1 MGLAVSERGW
11 FNEGA
16 GEGEESAAGRGGGNG
31 AASTLQR
38 VRRRGPLVPTI
49 IVLVVLGVLLT
60 VVAQVWT
67 EVLWFDSVG
76 FRSVF
81 TTALGAKLLL
91 GVVAGVVTAA
101 LVGSSLVV
109 AFRSRP
115 IYVPDPEQD
124 SLERYREAIEPL
136 RRLATVGVPVVI
148 GLLTGLGASAQW
160 ETWLLWLNRQSFG
173 QKDPQFGLDLGF
185 FVFTLPWLQ
194 FVIGLLTTALVV
206 ALVAAAFTHYVF
218 GGLQFTPGN
227 RRTTQTARVHL
238 SALLAAIILLRAA
251 GYWLDRYSL
260 TTKTSDLM
268 TGIQY
273 TDATA
278 VLPTKALLS
287 IASIVVALMFL
298 TVIWLRSWRLPLIGL
313 VSLVVVAIVVGGIV
327 PALIQ
332 SLRVKPSEQSLEAPY
347 LTNNIKATR
356 DAYGIAGVDSTVYN
370 AATTATSQGL
380 RNDAATVPGIR
391 LTDPNVVSPTFQ
403 QLQALG
409 RNFYRFP
416 DTLDV
421 DRYAIDGTTQD
432 TVIGARELDLD
443 GVPAGQRNWLND
455 HAVYTHGYG
464 LVAAY
469 GNRKAA
475 DGGPVFLESS
485 VPVGKGQLGS
495 YEPRIYFGEQSS
507 TYSIVGAPTGGAARE
522 FDYPVDSQSSN
533 QAQNTY
539 AGTGGVAIGSTARRL
554 AYAIKYREPNFF
566 LSDAVNG
573 SSRLLDYRTPR
584 ERIERVAPWLTLDG
598 NAYPAVVD
606 GRVTWILDGYT
617 TTASYPNSRLTSIDT
632 ATADSITT
640 TRSAVQAIDAG
651 QINYI
656 RNSVKA
662 TVDAFDGSV
671 HLYTWDE
678 TDPLLKAWSAA
689 FPGTVE
695 PLSAIPASLMSHL
708 RYPEDLFKVQRTVL
722 ARYHVT
728 DPGSLYQ
735 SNDLWDVPTDPTKE
749 NVSTYQPPYY
759 LSLAMPGQ
767 PAPAFSLTSTYKPY
781 GPTRD
786 ALAGFLAVD
795 SDAGTSAGTRAADYG
810 RLRLLQLPRDL
821 NVNGPGQV
829 QNVINTSNET
839 QTGGQPLGLSS
850 YLTSVRS
857 GGSTVVFG
865 NLLTL
870 PVGGGLLYVEPIYVQ
885 GTKSSSYPL
894 NQLVVTIFGNK
905 LTWSATLSG
914 ALDALFPGGP
924 ARQRPTS
931 RPPGAPPV
939 TAPGTGT
946 GTGNNAALAQ
956 ALADAQKAV
965 TASEAA
971 LKAGDFTAYG
981 KAQTDLKAA
990 ITKAAAAAPTGAG
1003 SSTPTTTPVPTATPT
1018 G

>member
-1 MGLAVSERGW
+1 MP
-11 FNEGA
+11 
-16 GEGEESAAGRGGGNG
+16 
-31 AASTLQR
+31 TL
-38 VRRRGPLVPTI
+38 VI
-49 IVLVVLGVLLT
+49 LVVLGVLLT

-91 GVVAGVVTAA
+91 GVVTGLVTAV
-101 LVGSSLVV
+101 LVGSSLVI

-136 RRLATVGVPVVI
+136 RQLATWGVPVVI
-148 GLLTGLGASAQW
+148 GLLTGLGAAGQW
-160 ETWLLWLNRQSFG
+160 ETWLLWLNRQPFG
-173 QKDPQFGLDLGF
+173 QDDPQFGMDIGF

-194 FVIGLLTTALVV
+194 FLVGLLTTALVIS
-206 ALVAAAFTHYVF
+206 LVAAAFTHYVF
-218 GGLQFTPGN
+218 GGLQFSPGN

-278 VLPTKALLS
+278 VLPTKVILS
-287 IASIVVALMFL
+287 IASIVVALIFL

-347 LTNNIKATR
+347 LANNIKATR
-356 DAYGIAGVDSTVYN
+356 DAFGLSGVNSIAYAGTTQTAPAQLRKET
-370 AATTATSQGL
+370 AAI
-380 RNDAATVPGIR
+380 PGIR

-403 QLQALG
+403 QLQAG
-409 RNFYRFP
+409 RNFYKFP

-421 DRYAIDGTTQD
+421 DRYTVKGKVED
-432 TVIGARELDLD
+432 TVIGTRELDLA

-469 GNRKAA
+469 SNRKDT
-475 DGGPVFLESS
+475 DGRPVFFESS
-485 VPVGKGQLGS
+485 VPVGNGALGK
-495 YEPRIYFGEQSS
+495 YEPRIYFGEQS
-507 TYSIVGAPTGGAARE
+507 TQYSIVGAPQGAAPRE
-522 FDYPVDSQSSN
+522 FDYPADGSGASS

-539 AGTGGVAIGSTARRL
+539 GGTGGVAIGSFARRL
-554 AYAIKYREPNFF
+554 AYAVTYREPNFM
-566 LSDAVNG
+566 LSDAVNAD
-573 SSRLLDYRTPR
+573 SRLLDHRTPR

-606 GRVTWILDGYT
+606 GRVEWILDGYT
-617 TTASYPNSRLTSIDT
+617 TTADFPNSRLTSIDA

-640 TRSAVQAIDAG
+640 SRSAVQAIQAG

-662 TVDAFDGSV
+662 TVDAFDGTV
-671 HLYTWDE
+671 HLYAWDE
-678 TDPLLKAWSAA
+678 SDPLLQAWSHV

-695 PLSAIPASLMSHL
+695 PTSAISASLMSHL
-708 RYPEDLFKVQRTVL
+708 RYPEDLFKVQRSVL

-728 DPGSLYQ
+728 DPGSFYQ
-735 SNDLWDVPTDPTKE
+735 SNDLWDVPADPTQE
-749 NVSTYQPPYY
+749 ARATDQPPYY
-759 LSLAMPGQ
+759 LSLAMPGTTS
-767 PAPAFSLTSTYKPY
+767 PSFSLTTNFKPF
-781 GPTRD
+781 GSREVLS
-786 ALAGFLAVD
+786 AFLAVD
-795 SDAGTSAGTRAADYG
+795 ANAGNVKGVKASDYG
-810 RLRLLQLPRDL
+810 KLRLLELPRDS
-821 NVNGPGQV
+821 NVKGPGQV
-829 QNVINTSNET
+829 QNDLNSSQVTQ
-839 QTGGQPLGLSS
+839 QTGGQVLALSS
-850 YLTSVRS
+850 YLTTQRS
-857 GGSTVVFG
+857 GGSSVVFG

-870 PVGGGLLYVEPIYVQ
+870 PVGGGLLYAEPIYVQ
-885 GTKSSSYPL
+885 SNAASAFPL
-894 NQLVVTIFGNK
+894 NRQVVVVFGNQ
-905 LTWSATLSG
+905 LAWSPTLGG
-914 ALDALFPGGP
+914 ALDALFGGSSGSTTPDQPTTPTTPTTPGSG
-924 ARQRPTS
+924 
-931 RPPGAPPV
+931 GA
-939 TAPGTGT
+939 
-946 GTGNNAALAQ
+946 GNNPALIKAI
-956 ALADAQKAV
+956 ADAQKAMV
-965 TASEAA
+965 DADAA
-971 LKAGDFTAYG
+971 LAKQDFAAYG
-981 KAQTDLKAA
+981 EAQKALKAA
-990 ITKAAAAAPTGAG
+990 IAAAAA
-1003 SSTPTTTPVPTATPT
+1003 STPTGTVTVTPT
-1018 G
+1018 GTPTSTGTPTG